1 MIKTLKLLSFEV
13 KIMLLGVLLI
23 NLSTFM
29 LSPFLA
35 LYMNMKNFSATNIG
49 IVLTSGLI
57 FQQGF
62 TFFGGLIGDRF
73 GYKTSIIIGLVIRI
87 AGYLIFLN
95 SSYLLLFIV
104 ASSLIGVGGALI
116 LPSTKASIASVEEE
130 LRGKSLALR
139 STAVNIGAA
148 LGPIIGSLL
157 YKSFFYIVFLFAALT
172 HILLLLLVIFFISNF
187 NNNKISKNIFTDFK
201 SVIMDRKL
209 VYLTLVSSG
218 FWFLYTQLNLTIPLF
233 LKQSLQL
240 DYLIGIL
247 FTING
252 VLVVFLQ
259 FHMISYFEG
268 KFSYKYILFYGMIIM
283 TFAFAFLWLLPSIL
297 GLYMF
302 IFFFTVAEILIAPAV
317 DNVASQLA
325 PSPTKLAGYLG
336 FVSLGWAIG
345 GTLGNLLGGY
355 LYTLVPNTNN
365 MWFGCTVI
373 AAIFAILFKL
383 QKDRKNIADNLVAN
397 KMEKDTNL

>member
-1 MIKTLKLLSFEV
+1 M
-13 KIMLLGVLLI
+13 
-23 NLSTFM
+23 
-29 LSPFLA
+29 
-35 LYMNMKNFSATNIG
+35 
-49 IVLTSGLI
+49 
-57 FQQGF
+57 
-62 TFFGGLIGDRF
+62 
-73 GYKTSIIIGLVIRI
+73 
-87 AGYLIFLN
+87 
-95 SSYLLLFIV
+95 
-104 ASSLIGVGGALI
+104 
-116 LPSTKASIASVEEE
+116 
-130 LRGKSLALR
+130 
-139 STAVNIGAA
+139 
-148 LGPIIGSLL
+148 
-157 YKSFFYIVFLFAALT
+157 
-172 HILLLLLVIFFISNF
+172 
-187 NNNKISKNIFTDFK
+187 
-201 SVIMDRKL
+201 
-209 VYLTLVSSG
+209 SSG

-252 VLVVFLQ
+252 VLVIFLQ

-283 TFAFAFLWLLPSIL
+283 TFAFAFLWLLPSII
-297 GLYMF
+297 GLYLF

-383 QKDRKNIADNLVAN
+383 QKDRTDIVDNLVAN
-397 KMEKDTNL
+397 KLRKDTNV